1 MTEDMSW
8 LYEEIPGVGNAS
20 SSETT
25 PEDLNA
31 KLRRLFDGRIVR
43 KDLTKKMK
51 VGANVPTY
59 VLEFLLG
66 QYCSSDDPEIV
77 AQGVKNVK
85 NILEKNLVRPNET
98 ELILSRLRV
107 HGSGT
112 IIDKV
117 SVTLDYKENKYHAV
131 FSNFGIEYANIDEQ
145 YPMEYDRLLCG
156 GIWCMVRLEYNFSE
170 AGAKKKQSPFQ
181 VVKLQPIQMP
191 HFDMEALKEAR
202 KAFTKEEWMEVLL
215 RSTGMEPER
224 FSERERWLLL
234 ARLLPLVESNLN
246 LVEFGPRSTGKSHVY
261 KEISPN
267 SILISGGQTTTSNL
281 FWNLRTSQVGLVGL
295 WDCVAFDEVGGM
307 RLLDMDSVQIMKDYM
322 ASGSFT
328 RGKAEVAASASMVFN
343 GNINQSVEELLRVST
358 LFEPFPTEM
367 GTDTAFLDRIH
378 GYIPG
383 WEIPKLHPE
392 HFTDDYGFITDYLAG
407 FLHELRKEQRGDE
420 IDRYFHL
427 GPDINQRDSIAVRK
441 MVSGFLKLIYPDGVY
456 EKDDLEEI
464 LELSLELRRRVKEQM
479 KKLSF
484 IEFGRVDFSYI
495 DGTTNQERYVGVP
508 EQRSSTLIPE
518 GRSNPGIV
526 YAVAPSLSFYQTIG
540 VYRLESRMIDG
551 SGKFERTGLGTYK
564 NFKEATGTAF
574 NYLKAN
580 VKNISSSISTTKKD
594 YIIDY
599 DDLREVGMTEHLALP
614 TLVALCSIALGRSVQ
629 ESLAVL
635 GDITIGG
642 TLVKVDN
649 LADVLQVC
657 LDSGAKRVLL
667 PITSAA
673 DLGNIPPELMG
684 HFNVI
689 FYSSAEEAVFKALGV
704 E

>member
-77 AQGVKNVK
+77 ARGLENVK
-85 NILEKNLVRPNET
+85 SILEKNLVSPNET
-98 ELILSRLRV
+98 ELILSMLRE

-117 SVTLDYKENKYHAV
+117 TVSLDTSTNRYNAK
-131 FSNFGIEYANIDEQ
+131 FANLDIGFAEIDDH
-145 YPMEYDRLLCG
+145 YPVEYDRLLVG
-156 GIWCMVRLEYNFSE
+156 GIWCIVRLEYEFREKMKNN
-170 AGAKKKQSPFQ
+170 QSPFN
-181 VVKLQPIQMP
+181 VIKLQPIQMP
-191 HFDMEALKEAR
+191 HFDMDELKAAR
-202 KAFTKEEWMEVLL
+202 REFTKDEWIKILL

-224 FSERERWLLL
+224 FTERERWLLL
-234 ARLLPLVESNLN
+234 TRLLPLVESNLN

-267 SILISGGQTTTSNL
+267 SILVSGGQATVASL
-281 FWNLRTSQVGLVGL
+281 FLNMASGSVGLVGL

-307 RLLDMDSVQIMKDYM
+307 TLMSPDSIQIMKDYM

-328 RGKAEVAASASMVFN
+328 RGRLEIAASASMVFN

-358 LFEPFPTEM
+358 LFDSFPMEM
-367 GTDTAFLDRIH
+367 GTDTAFLDRLH
-378 GYIPG
+378 GYVPG
-383 WEIPKLHPE
+383 WEIPKLYPE
-392 HFTDDYGFITDYLAG
+392 HFTDGYGFITDYLAG
-407 FLHELRKEQRGDE
+407 FLHELRKEARGEE
-420 IDRYFHL
+420 IDRYFRL
-427 GPDINQRDSIAVRK
+427 GSDINQRDNIAIRK

-456 EKDDLEEI
+456 SKDELEEI
-464 LELSLELRRRVKEQM
+464 LVLALELRRRVKEQM

-495 DGTTNQERYVGVP
+495 DLQTDHERFVNVP

-518 GRSNPGIV
+518 GRNNPGV
-526 YAVAPSLSFYQTIG
+526 VFTVSTNVFNTIG
-540 VYRLESRMIDG
+540 VYQLESRMIEG
-551 SGKFERTGLGTYK
+551 SGKFERTGLGSAK
-564 NFKEATGTAF
+564 IFKEATATAF

-580 VKNISSSISTTKKD
+580 AKNISSNISTESKN

-599 DDLREVGMTEHLALP
+599 DDLRNVGMTDKLALP
-614 TLVALCSIALGRSVQ
+614 TLVALCSIALARPTQ
-629 ESLAVL
+629 ESMVVL
-635 GDITIGG
+635 GDVTIGG
-642 TLVKVDN
+642 NLEKVEN

-657 LDSGAKRVLL
+657 LDSGAKHVLL
-667 PITSAA
+667 PIASAA
-673 DLGNIPPELMG
+673 DLASVPAELMG

-689 FYSSAEEAVFKALGV
+689 FYNSPEEAVAKALGV
-704 E
+704 G

>member
-1 MTEDMSW
+1 M
-8 LYEEIPGVGNAS
+8 
-20 SSETT
+20 
-25 PEDLNA
+25 
-31 KLRRLFDGRIVR
+31 
-43 KDLTKKMK
+43 
-51 VGANVPTY
+51 PTY
-59 VLEFLLG
+59 VLEYLLG
-66 QYCSSDDPEIV
+66 QYCSSDDLEIV
-77 AQGVKNVK
+77 AQGVENVK

-98 ELILSRLRV
+98 ELILSRLRS

-117 SVTLDYKENKYHAV
+117 TVVLNYKEDKYHAI
-131 FSNFGIEYANIDEQ
+131 FLNLNIQYAYIDEQ
-145 YPMEYDRLLCG
+145 YPLKYDRLLYG
-156 GIWCMVRLEYNFSE
+156 GIWCIVRIEYNFSE
-170 AGAKKKQSPFQ
+170 EGAKEKQSPFR

-202 KAFTKEEWMEVLL
+202 KAFTKEEWIEVLL
-215 RSTGMEPER
+215 RSAGMEPGR
-224 FSERERWLLL
+224 FSDRERWLVL

-267 SILISGGQTTTSNL
+267 SILVSGGQATTSNL
-281 FWNLRTSQVGLVGL
+281 FWNLRTNEVGLVGL

-307 RLLDMDSVQIMKDYM
+307 FLFDMNSVQIMKDYM

-328 RGKAEVAASASMVFN
+328 RGKVEVAASASMVFN

-358 LFEPFPTEM
+358 LFEPFPTAM

-407 FLHELRKEQRGDE
+407 LLHELRKEQRGDE

-427 GPDINQRDSIAVRK
+427 GADINQRDSIAVRK
-441 MVSGFLKLIYPDGVY
+441 LVSGFLKLIYPDGVY

-464 LELSLELRRRVKEQM
+464 LEHALELRRRVKEQM
-479 KKLSF
+479 KKFSF
-484 IEFGRVDFSYI
+484 IEFGRVDFSYV
-495 DGTTNQERYVGVP
+495 DLATGQERYVSVP

-526 YAVAPSLSFYQTIG
+526 YTVAPSLSMFYQTIG

-551 SGKFERTGLGTYK
+551 SGKFERTGLGWGPE
-564 NFKEATGTAF
+564 FREATATAF

-580 VKNISSSISTTKKD
+580 VKNISSSISTKKKN

-614 TLVALCSIALGRSVQ
+614 TLIALCSIALGRFVQ
-629 ESLAVL
+629 ESLAVF

-642 TLVKVDN
+642 TLAKVEN

-657 LDSGAKRVLL
+657 FDSGAKNVLL
-667 PITSAA
+667 PITSTA
-673 DLGNIPPELMG
+673 DLGNIPPGLMG

-704 E
+704 D